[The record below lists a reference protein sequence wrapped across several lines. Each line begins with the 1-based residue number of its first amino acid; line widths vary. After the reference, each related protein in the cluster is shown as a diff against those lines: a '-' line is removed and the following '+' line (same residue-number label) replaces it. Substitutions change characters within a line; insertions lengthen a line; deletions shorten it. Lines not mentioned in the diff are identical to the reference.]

1 MSEPLAER
9 PPRRWILHDYM
20 QVNGGAERLVLTMA
34 KGLPGF
40 GLAVSALY
48 SDYTESADTSDVDI
62 RVLSRETRWPRIARA
77 LWTFA
82 RRLPMVRQAELVIY
96 SGIYAPLAVRSQRA
110 GRRVYYCHTPPRFAF
125 DRKDEYLQR
134 APSVLR
140 WVASL
145 LIYLYRQAYL
155 QSVARMDLILT
166 NSAHVQR
173 RIYRQTGL
181 KAEILYPPI
190 NVDAFRWQSAGD
202 YFLSLGRL
210 EPNKRVERVVRAFM
224 GLPGQRLVVASGGS
238 QLAYLQRLAEG
249 ADNIHFTGWLSEA
262 GLIELI
268 GNARACIYI
277 PLDEDFGMSAVEAMA
292 AGKPV
297 IGVAEGGMLET
308 IVDNESG
315 FLLPADPSPG
325 QIADAVV
332 AMSRERAASMRAACE
347 TRAAGFSEEK
357 FLERLCSLLDNGA

>member
-1 MSEPLAER
+1 MNESLAGR

-20 QVNGGAERLVLTMA
+20 QVNGGAERLVLAMV
-34 KGLPGF
+34 KGLPDF

-48 SDYTESADTSDVDI
+48 PDFTGSADTSDVDI
-62 RVLSRETRWPRIARA
+62 TVLSRETRWPRIARA
-77 LWTFA
+77 VWTFA

-96 SGIYAPLAVRSQRA
+96 SGIYAPLAVRSQPA

-134 APSVLR
+134 APLILR
-140 WVASL
+140 WALSL
-145 LIYLYRQAYL
+145 LINLYRRVYL
-155 QSVARMDLILT
+155 RSVERMDLILT

-190 NVDAFRWQSAGD
+190 NVKAFRWQSAGD

-210 EPNKRVERVVRAFM
+210 EPNKRVERVVRAFKD
-224 GLPGQRLVVASGGS
+224 LPHQRLVVASGGS

-249 ADNIHFTGWLSEA
+249 ADNIHFTGWLGEA
-262 GLIELI
+262 SLIELI

-308 IVDNESG
+308 IVDNETG
-315 FLLPADPSPG
+315 ILLVPNPSPR
-325 QIADAVV
+325 QIADAIV
-332 AMSRERAASMRAACE
+332 AMNSERAAAMRVACERRAADF
-347 TRAAGFSEEK
+347 AEEK